1 MVCMLDFTYRSIVG
15 MVRCSGVCWALL
27 IEVQLVCIVG
37 MVRCSGVC
45 WALLIEVQ
53 LVWCGAAVKYVGLY
67 LKKYSRYGEV
77 QWSVL
82 GFTYRSTASMVW
94 YSGVCTVSL
103 KDVPPRP
110 RPPQKRPNHI
120 FLTKIQ
126 LPQGFLTR
134 RIDRSRM
141 AKLSV
146 KQEAQSKKPVAENV
160 ATSLADELAEIVTAM
175 NNEKQNAP
183 IFKEDRDTRI
193 EELIRERA
201 TLLSTGVYTASDFLI
216 SEIDRHRYLLDVVRH
231 PNLWCDPDG
240 ALKIY
245 YSITKQTASSEEEE
259 KVIEQALLSMGKLL
273 AQKGRV
279 EELSKLIKSIRPF
292 LGTVSK
298 AKASKIVRELV
309 DTFLDME
316 SSTGVEIPLCLECI
330 DWAKSEK
337 RTFLTQAL
345 EGRLILLYHSVGQY
359 SEALTT
365 VNRVLKVLK
374 KMDDKHLLM
383 EIQLSESKVYHTLR
397 NIPKARAALTSART
411 TANSIYVP
419 PKLQASLDM
428 QSGLKYSGRGID
440 AMQAIADAGKKRDIA
455 IFNQTISKYEAELQK
470 DGVIESHLKSL
481 YDTLLEKNL
490 VRIIEPYSRVQL
502 SHVAETIALPYE
514 VVERKL
520 SQIILDK
527 KFSGILDQRSGVLIV
542 FDASE
547 EDQTYTYALE
557 TISHMGKVVDALF
570 KKAQKLS

>member
-1 MVCMLDFTYRSIVG
+1 MEELQQ
-15 MVRCSGVCWALL
+15 A
-27 IEVQLVCIVG
+27 
-37 MVRCSGVC
+37 
-45 WALLIEVQ
+45 
-53 LVWCGAAVKYVGLY
+53 VGL
-67 LKKYSRYGEV
+67 E
-77 QWSVL
+77 
-82 GFTYRSTASMVW
+82 
-94 YSGVCTVSL
+94 
-103 KDVPPRP
+103 
-110 RPPQKRPNHI
+110 
-120 FLTKIQ
+120 
-126 LPQGFLTR
+126 
-134 RIDRSRM
+134 
-141 AKLSV
+141 
-146 KQEAQSKKPVAENV
+146 
-160 ATSLADELAEIVTAM
+160 TS
-175 NNEKQNAP
+175 
-183 IFKEDRDTRI
+183 
-193 EELIRERA
+193 
-201 TLLSTGVYTASDFLI
+201 
-216 SEIDRHRYLLDVVRH
+216 
-231 PNLWCDPDG
+231 DPDG

-419 PKLQASLDM
+419 PKLQAALDM
-428 QSGLKYSGRGID
+428 QSGILHAEEKDFKTAFSYFYEAFEGYDSIESVHALNGLKYMLLCKIMLGAPEEVQSLLTGKMGLKYSGRGID

-470 DGVIESHLKSL
+470 DGVIESHLKAL

-557 TISHMGKVVDALF
+557 TMSHMGKVVDALF